1 MTKLKLI
8 LSLALGALLVSCA
21 PNDEMQ
27 ISGTVK
33 NMQGTPIIYYQ
44 SVNGMFNSQSCDTLK
59 VNADSTY
66 TLTLPAEQYK
76 RLRFILWGKDE
87 LGTII
92 TSGKK
97 ITVNM
102 DGTAGQHLDIKGIN
116 RDEME
121 ISTLLNDLNVDV
133 WDFRGRRSD
142 RWNIAKDTVAS
153 SVVAKLKA
161 DAMAME
167 EKIKDADKNLFSKA
181 RQEIRMQMM
190 LVFLKKLYSIDW
202 ECSEA
207 TKQLW
212 QTEGE
217 KMKEICSENHPDS
230 PFSLPFFDVV
240 GHNVGYTYFVKGVSV
255 PDSVNMEPNE
265 LSFHYFKHNLTGKA
279 QEAAMAQLFLQDEAR
294 QENAPA
300 IIPLA
305 KRFKELYPQS
315 PWIPLVDRAVNK
327 NKAFQEAKIPEYI
340 HFPNVEKAKTLK
352 DVTDL
357 YKGKVIFMDIWA
369 TWCGP
374 CRSSFAHIKPLQEY
388 TRQHDDVVLL
398 YLSLDKTE
406 DDEKWRKMAAHY
418 DLAGEHVR
426 IQEAFKNEIYETF
439 GGKRVSLVIPRYVI
453 FDKNGEIRFSSA
465 ASPEDMDKL
474 TAQLEEARK

>member
-1 MTKLKLI
+1 MALVFGSLLI
-8 LSLALGALLVSCA
+8 SCTH
-21 PNDEMQ
+21 NDEMQ
-27 ISGTVK
+27 ISGKVR
-33 NMQGTPIIYYQ
+33 NMQGLPIVYYQ
-44 SVNGMFNSQSCDTLK
+44 SVDGMFNSQSCDTLK

-133 WDFRGRRSD
+133 WDFRGKRSD

-240 GHNVGYTYFVKGVSV
+240 GHNVGYTYFVKGESV

-279 QEAAMAQLFLQDEAR
+279 QEAAMAQLFLQDETR
-294 QENAPA
+294 QENAPV

-305 KRFKELYPQS
+305 ERFKELYPQS
-315 PWIPLVDRAVNK
+315 QWMPLVDRAVNK
-327 NKAFQEAKIPEYI
+327 NKAFQKSQIPEYI
-340 HFPNVEKAKTLK
+340 HFPNVENAKTLK
-352 DVTDL
+352 DVTNL

-374 CRSSFAHIKPLQEY
+374 CRSSFAHVKPLQEY
-388 TRQHDDVVLL
+388 VKQHDDVVLL
-398 YLSLDKTE
+398 YMSLDKTE
-406 DDEKWRKMAAHY
+406 DNDKWRKMAAHY

-426 IQEAFKNEIYETF
+426 IQNAFRNEIYETF
-439 GGKRVSLVIPRYVI
+439 GGKKCALVIPRYVI
-453 FDKNGEIRFSSA
+453 FDKNGEIRFSVA
-465 ASPEDMDKL
+465 ASPKDWEKL
-474 TAQLEEARK
+474 TTQLEEARK

>member
-1 MTKLKLI
+1 MTKLKLF
-8 LSLALGALLVSCA
+8 LALIFSSLLVSCA

-27 ISGTVK
+27 ITGTVR
-33 NMQGTPIIYYQ
+33 NMQGSPIVYYQ
-44 SVNGMFNSQSCDTLK
+44 SVDGMFNSQSCDTLK

-66 TLTLPAEQYK
+66 TLTLPAEEYK
-76 RLRFILWGKDE
+76 RLRFLLWGKE
-87 LGTII
+87 KLGSII
-92 TSGKK
+92 TSGKN
-97 ITVNM
+97 ITVNI
-102 DGTAGQHLDIKGIN
+102 DGASGQFPDIKGIS
-116 RDEME
+116 EKEVE
-121 ISTLLNDLNVDV
+121 ISALLDKLNNDV
-133 WDFRGRRSD
+133 WDYRGRLGD
-142 RWNIAKDTVAS
+142 RWNISKDTVAA
-153 SVVAKLKA
+153 SVVAKLKS
-161 DAMAME
+161 DAASMY
-167 EKIKDADKNLFSKA
+167 EKMKDADEKLFSKA

-190 LVFLKKLYSIDW
+190 LVFLKKLYAIDW
-202 ECSEA
+202 ECTEA

-212 QTEGE
+212 LYEWK
-217 KMKEICSENHPDS
+217 KMKNICSENHPDS
-230 PFSLPFFDVV
+230 PFSLAFYDVA
-240 GHNVGYTYFVKGVSV
+240 GHNAGATYFLNGESV
-255 PDSVNMEPNE
+255 PEGVNMEPNE
-265 LSFHYFKHNLTGKA
+265 LSFYYYEHQLTGNA

-374 CRSSFAHIKPLQEY
+374 CRSSFAHVKPLQEY
-388 TRQHDDVVLL
+388 TRQHDDVVLR

-426 IQEAFKNEIYETF
+426 VQESFRKEVYETF
-439 GGKRVSLVIPRYVI
+439 GGKQGALIIPRYII
-453 FDKNGEIRFSSA
+453 FDKKGNERFSVAS
-465 ASPEDMDKL
+465 SPEDMDKL
-474 TAQLEEARK
+474 TTQLEEARK